1 MGIAYNTSIVKAGL
15 VLHLD
20 AANVKSYPGTGSVW
34 KDLSGKSNHA
44 TLFNAPT
51 FLNGIVSWNGT
62 NQYAQVTANQDSLD
76 FSVEQTVIIW
86 MKHSFT
92 TGRRNPWDQ
101 AYGGYGTWTHEAGSS
116 INYYYGS
123 SGVNNVP
130 YTSRGSAT
138 TPRDLWN
145 MTAITRNASFVN
157 WYLNGVLSNSGANVY
172 PSQPTTAANIRI
184 AAGYAGYWQGDMGQV
199 IAYTRALT
207 AAEIKQNFE
216 AIRRRYGI

>member
-62 NQYAQVTANQDSLD
+62 NQYAEVTANQDSLD
-76 FSVEQTVIIW
+76 FSIEQTVLIW

-101 AYGGYGTWTHEAGSS
+101 AYGGYGTWTHEAGSN

-130 YTSRGSAT
+130 YTNRGSAT
-138 TPRDLWN
+138 TPRDVWN
-145 MTAITRNASFVN
+145 MTAITRNASIVN
-157 WYLNGVLSNSGANVY
+157 WYLNGVLSNSGANAY
-172 PSQPTTAANIRI
+172 PSQPTTSANIRI
-184 AAGYAGYWQGDMGQV
+184 ATGYAGYWQGDMGQV

>member
-1 MGIAYNTSIVKAGL
+1 MGIGYNTTIVRNDLAL
-15 VLHLD
+15 YLD
-20 AANVKSYPGTGSVW
+20 AANVKSYNGSGSIW

-51 FLNGIVSWNGT
+51 FSNGIVSWDGT

-76 FSVEQTVIIW
+76 FSLEQTVIIW
-86 MKHSFT
+86 MRHSFT
-92 TGRRNPWDQ
+92 SGRRNPWDQ
-101 AYGGYGTWTHEAGSS
+101 AYGGYGTWTHESGSN

-130 YTSRGSAT
+130 YTNRGSAT
-138 TPRDLWN
+138 TDRNVWN

-157 WYLNGVLSNSGANVY
+157 WYLNGNLSNSGANAY
-172 PSQPTTAANIRI
+172 PSQPTTSANIRI
-184 AAGYAGYWQGDMGQV
+184 ANGYAGYWQGDMGQV

-207 AAEIKQNFE
+207 ATEIKQNFE
-216 AIRRRYGI
+216 ALRRRYGI